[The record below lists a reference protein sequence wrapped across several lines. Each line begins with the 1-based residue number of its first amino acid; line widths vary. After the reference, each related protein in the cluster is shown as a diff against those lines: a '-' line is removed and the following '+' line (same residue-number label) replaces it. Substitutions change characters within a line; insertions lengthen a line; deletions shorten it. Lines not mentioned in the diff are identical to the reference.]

1 MTATPQGVLRF
12 SAGDAEFATL
22 SEIVEVA
29 RAGLPPDVCDFLDGG
44 AGREVTLRRNRQAFD
59 RWAFRPR
66 VMTGL
71 GVPELATSFL
81 GVPLGLPILTAP
93 IGADGLFHPEGHCA
107 VARANAAEGAV
118 SIVPEGGTHSLEAVA
133 AAAPVAARIAQV
145 HPMGSP
151 SNFVAML
158 RRIENAGCDAVCV
171 TVDCP
176 TAGWRE
182 GNRRNRFDPD
192 PAVISGNYPAG
203 GPVALEE
210 VFGQL
215 FTRTEPVWTWAEL
228 GERMAAT
235 RLPWMA
241 KGILTADA
249 ASAAVDAG
257 ASAVL
262 VSNHGGRQ
270 LDGTPAALDQLP
282 EIAAAI
288 GGRAQIA
295 LDSGIRSGS
304 DVVTALALGA
314 DAVVIG
320 RLAAY
325 GLAAAGEAG
334 VRRIHQLVREEMQ
347 TVLTL
352 LGVGSVR
359 ELGPDLL
366 QKVQP

>member
-1 MTATPQGVLRF
+1 MMATPQKALSF
-12 SAGDAEFATL
+12 FTGDADFATL
-22 SEIVEVA
+22 SEIVDAA
-29 RAGLPPDVCDFLDGG
+29 RSGLPSEVRDFLDGG
-44 AGREVTLRRNRQAFD
+44 AGREVTLLRNRRAFD
-59 RWAFRPR
+59 RWAYRPR

-71 GVPELATSFL
+71 GVPDLATSFL
-81 GVPLGLPILTAP
+81 GIPLGLPILTAP
-93 IGADGLFHPEGHCA
+93 FGADGLFHPEGHRA

-118 SIVPEGGTHSLEAVA
+118 SIVPEAGTHAIEAVA

-145 HPMGSP
+145 HPMGRP
-151 SNFVAML
+151 TNFVAML
-158 RRIENAGCDAVCV
+158 RRIEDAGYDAVCV

-182 GNRRNRFDPD
+182 RIRRNRFGPD
-192 PAVISGNYPAG
+192 PAVIGGNYPAG
-203 GPVALEE
+203 GPVAPDE

-215 FTRTEPVWTWAEL
+215 FARTEPVWTWAEL

-241 KGILTADA
+241 KGVLTADTA
-249 ASAAVDAG
+249 LAAVDAG
-257 ASAVL
+257 ASALL

-270 LDGTPAALDQLP
+270 LDGTPSALDQLP
-282 EIAAAI
+282 EVASAI
-288 GGRAQIA
+288 GDRARIA

-325 GLAAAGEAG
+325 GLAAGGEAG
-334 VRRIHQLVREEMQ
+334 VRRVYQLMREEMK

-359 ELGPDLL
+359 ELGPDFL
-366 QKVQP
+366 QKTE